1 MGLCTRE
8 MKKGMGTLSV
18 YAKDAG
24 KGKRENEKN
33 QCLGSL
39 PTRKILNNS
48 KTNRY
53 ESKPR

>member
-18 YAKDAG
+18 YAKDTG
-24 KGKRENEKN
+24 KGKRENELN
-33 QCLGSL
+33 QCLGGF
-39 PTRKILNNS
+39 PTRKLLNNS
-48 KTNRY
+48 KTNRC

>member
-1 MGLCTRE
+1 MGLRAKE
-8 MKKGMGTLSV
+8 IRKSMGTLSV

-24 KGKRENEKN
+24 KGKQENEIN
-33 QCLGSL
+33 QFLGGL

-48 KTNRY
+48 KTNRC

>member
-1 MGLCTRE
+1 MGLRAKE
-8 MKKGMGTLSV
+8 IRKGMGTLGV

-48 KTNRY
+48 KTKRY